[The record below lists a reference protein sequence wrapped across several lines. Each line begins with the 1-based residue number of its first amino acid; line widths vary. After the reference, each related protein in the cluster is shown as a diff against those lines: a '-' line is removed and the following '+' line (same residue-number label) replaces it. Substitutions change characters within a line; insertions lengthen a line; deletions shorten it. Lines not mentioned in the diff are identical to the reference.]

1 MRKLGL
7 SIALALAGFGA
18 QAASLGLSN
27 YQLTGTYALPSGTA
41 SEASAVT
48 WNADNNHLFVLGD
61 EGDALVEVTLQGTQV
76 SAMTLTGFDDTEGLT
91 YVGGGKFVV
100 TEERLQDAYLLTYT
114 AGGTVARSS
123 LQSASLGPTVGN
135 VGIEGISY
143 DASTGSFVAV
153 KEKTPQGVYS
163 VAINFATASAAVS
176 DLFIPNLGTADLSD
190 VQVLSNGNL
199 LILSQESARLM
210 EVSRSGQV
218 LGSIDLSSMADNI
231 EGVTIDNKGTIY
243 LVGENPELYVLSAPV
258 PEAQTW
264 AMLVAGLGALAVVT
278 RRKRQA

>member
-18 QAASLGLSN
+18 QAASLGLSS
-27 YQLTGTYALPSGTA
+27 YHLTGTYALSAGTA

-48 WNADNNHLFVLGD
+48 WNADSNHLFVLGD

-91 YVGGGKFVV
+91 YIGGGKFVV
-100 TEERLQDAYLLTYT
+100 TEERLQDAYLLSYT

-123 LQSASLGPTVGN
+123 LPSASLGPTVGN

-143 DASTGSFVAV
+143 DASNGSFVAV

-163 VAINFATASAAVS
+163 VSVNFAAASASVS
-176 DLFIPNLGTADLSD
+176 DLFIPSLGLADLSD

-199 LILSQESARLM
+199 LVLSQESARLL

-231 EGVTIDNKGTIY
+231 EGVTIDDKGTIY

-264 AMLVAGLGALAVVT
+264 AMLVAGLGALAGV
-278 RRKRQA
+278 RRKRRG

>member
-18 QAASLGLSN
+18 QAASLGLSS
-27 YQLTGTYALPSGTA
+27 YHLTGTYALPAGTA

-48 WNADNNHLFVLGD
+48 WNADSNHLFVLGD

-76 SAMTLTGFDDTEGLT
+76 SAMTLTGFDDTEGLA
-91 YVGGGKFVV
+91 YIGGGKFVV
-100 TEERLQDAYLLTYT
+100 TEERLQDAYLLSYT

-123 LQSASLGPTVGN
+123 LPSASLGPTVGN

-143 DASTGSFVAV
+143 DASNGSFVAV
-153 KEKTPQGVYS
+153 KEKTPQGVYAVS
-163 VAINFATASAAVS
+163 INFAAASATVS
-176 DLFIPNLGTADLSD
+176 NLFVPNLGTADLSD

-199 LILSQESARLM
+199 LILSQESARLL

-231 EGVTIDNKGTIY
+231 EGVTIDDKGTIY

-264 AMLVAGLGALAVVT
+264 AMLVAGLGALAGV
-278 RRKRQA
+278 RRKRRG